1 MGKVWKDKMFACQS
15 QSKGHWIDRSV
26 VLQVLSLNRSPN
38 PIEKTLTS
46 NKIVLLLPFSEA
58 RWSFGPWCRGDPGA
72 HSCQK
77 RHGFSLASTE
87 NVKWGMTKVWGP
99 TKRAS
104 CVFFSISL
112 FFCSNFCL
120 SSSTWEQQKW
130 SPIFSGTFLKQ
141 HPVVCHWFMHNPSRS
156 FSLNE
161 GQSVGA
167 S

>member
-87 NVKWGMTKVWGP
+87 NVKWARNEEWQKFEDQPREPPV
-99 TKRAS
+99 
-104 CVFFSISL
+104 
-112 FFCSNFCL
+112 
-120 SSSTWEQQKW
+120 SSS
-130 SPIFSGTFLKQ
+130 
-141 HPVVCHWFMHNPSRS
+141 
-156 FSLNE
+156 
-161 GQSVGA
+161 QSVYSSAPTSA
-167 S
+167 SARQPGSSKNEAQSSVEPFWNNIRLCVIGLCTILEDHSR